1 VYIKNNKQVPANVVI
16 KDQLPLSNTEQ
27 IKVTLV
33 EPQLHDKKEIANVP
47 MIQEAKTGEQATQFL
62 AKTIKLDDAH
72 LLEWTLDT
80 IAPQGSATIPYT
92 YILEWPLQ
100 YDLNDL

>member
-1 VYIKNNKQVPANVVI
+1 
-16 KDQLPLSNTEQ
+16 
-27 IKVTLV
+27 
-33 EPQLHDKKEIANVP
+33 
-47 MIQEAKTGEQATQFL
+47 
-62 AKTIKLDDAH
+62 LDDAH